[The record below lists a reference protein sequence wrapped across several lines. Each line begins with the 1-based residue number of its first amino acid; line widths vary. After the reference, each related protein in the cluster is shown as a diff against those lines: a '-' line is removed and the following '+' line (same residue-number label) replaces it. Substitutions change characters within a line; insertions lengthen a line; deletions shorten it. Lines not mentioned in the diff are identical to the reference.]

1 MKIELSSTVVTFSV
15 MSVKNLPIN
24 LLIVPWFDN
33 NKPEKALDA

>member
-1 MKIELSSTVVTFSV
+1 VATFSV
-15 MSVKNLPIN
+15 MSVENLPTT